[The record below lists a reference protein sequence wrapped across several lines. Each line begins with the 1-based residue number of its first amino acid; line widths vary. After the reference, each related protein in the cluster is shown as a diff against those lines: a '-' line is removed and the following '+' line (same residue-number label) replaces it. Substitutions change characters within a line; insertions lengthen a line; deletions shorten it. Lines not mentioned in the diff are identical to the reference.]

1 MTKTAKMSVA
11 AGGAGARAEG
21 SAGCDAPAPDASLPC
36 ACCGKSAHR
45 SCPCKGTCFCFR
57 RCPELVAVTW
67 DGEDTHGRVVAQK
80 RGKRKIKW
88 FGCPGEDSWV
98 LDADVK
104 ASDHFWLGWDDA
116 VGKEAAALD
125 GGDGSNPPAGKR
137 PARSNTRELH
147 TARPKSQLV
156 ALYVGELMTL
166 HFQRRDRALSHRERA
181 LRLIRS
187 TFDTLFLGNKA
198 HVSGGMIAAA
208 WPRGEA
214 DAPHFGVL
222 CDPERQ
228 CSDACDGYD

>member
-1 MTKTAKMSVA
+1 M
-11 AGGAGARAEG
+11 
-21 SAGCDAPAPDASLPC
+21 
-36 ACCGKSAHR
+36 
-45 SCPCKGTCFCFR
+45 
-57 RCPELVAVTW
+57 
-67 DGEDTHGRVVAQK
+67 VAQK

-214 DAPHFGVL
+214 DAPHFGVSASNHALLSVLCGKDPLCSLCSSAALSLVVRPSAYAAPFHCAPWRILILAPLPPPPQVL